1 MAKSTKNT
9 KQDEDYIGWGGA
21 ATVNL
26 IPFGGFIYS
35 AVQSDK
41 FPNAAKSAVRIEAFK
56 WVALAALFTV
66 AFGTTAVAVSK
77 Q

>member
-9 KQDEDYIGWGGA
+9 KKDEDFIGWGGA

-26 IPFGGFIYS
+26 VPFGGFIYS

-56 WVALAALFTV
+56 WVALAVLFTV
-66 AFGTTAVAVSK
+66 AFGATATAVASK
-77 Q
+77 